1 MDKKVFCE
9 IIDRLEVNYF
19 KYLEKTREVSRAL
32 GGTVDFIGG
41 EFIDDTLKI
50 LQQIYPPFIDEDGNV
65 HCTIAYYV
73 YELNFGRENE
83 YINEL
88 AITHKTP
95 DGDKQYYIKN
105 SSELY
110 DYLMIYNGI
119 V

>member
-9 IIDRLEVNYF
+9 IMDRLEVNYF
-19 KYLEKTREVSRAL
+19 KYLDKTRNVSVAF

-50 LQQIYPPFIDEDGNV
+50 LQQIYPPFIDSDGTV

-73 YELNFGRENE
+73 YELDFGRKNQYVNE
-83 YINEL
+83 YG
-88 AITHKTP
+88 ITHKTP

-110 DYLMIYNGI
+110 DYLMMYNGI